1 MPLNRRSV
9 IKQFLVVSAGITF
22 LKACKG
28 ENKPSIAL
36 KNVDI
41 NGDDENLL
49 ADVSETFIPKT
60 DTPGAKDLSAHLF
73 ALKML
78 DDCYKKED
86 QQKFISGLKDFE
98 KFVKE
103 KKGKSFSDCS
113 IPERESTLN
122 ELDKR
127 ESDDALS
134 YFYST
139 QKNLTVQAYTTSKL
153 YLTQVRDYKL
163 VPGKYKGCV
172 PAKA

>member
-1 MPLNRRSV
+1 MHLNRRSV

-28 ENKPSIAL
+28 ENNPSIAL
-36 KNVDI
+36 KNLDI
-41 NGDDENLL
+41 NGDDEKLL

-60 DTPGAKDLSAHLF
+60 DTPGARDLSAHLF

-86 QQKFISGLKDFE
+86 QEKFISGLKDFE
-98 KFVKE
+98 RFVKG
-103 KKGKSFSDCS
+103 KKGKSFSACT
-113 IPERESTLN
+113 IVERQSMLN

-127 ESDDALS
+127 KSDDDLS

-139 QKNLTVQAYTTSKL
+139 QKSLTVQAYTTSKF

-172 PAKA
+172 PAKV

>member
-1 MPLNRRSV
+1 MHVNRRAV

-36 KNVDI
+36 KNLDI

-86 QQKFISGLKDFE
+86 QQKFVNGLSDFE

-103 KKGKSFSDCS
+103 KKGKSFSACS
-113 IPERESTLN
+113 IPERESVLN

-127 ESDDALS
+127 KSDDDLS

-139 QKNLTVQAYTTSKL
+139 QKNLTVQAYTTSKF
-153 YLTQVRDYKL
+153 YLTQVREYKL

-172 PAKA
+172 PAKV

>member
-1 MPLNRRSV
+1 MQ
-9 IKQFLVVSAGITF
+9 IQDHAFLVTGGGSGLGAATARMLAAAG
-22 LKACKG
+22 G
-28 ENKPSIAL
+28 R
-36 KNVDI
+36 V
-41 NGDDENLL
+41 LL

-113 IPERESTLN
+113 IPERESILN
-122 ELDKR
+122 DVDKR

-172 PAKA
+172 PAKV